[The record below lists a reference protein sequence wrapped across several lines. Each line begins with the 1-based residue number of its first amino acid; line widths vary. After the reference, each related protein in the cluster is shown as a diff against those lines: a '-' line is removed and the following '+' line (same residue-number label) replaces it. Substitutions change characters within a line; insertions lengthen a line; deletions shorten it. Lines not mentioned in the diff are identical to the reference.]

1 MNNYLDF
8 VFCVFDIC
16 CIRIR
21 CIYYCF
27 NVLYLLILKGLEFIS
42 EKILTTFLIPDN
54 AVVDNEL
61 IKTQSGMI
69 IGNHSQIERN
79 LEVGFLMVG
88 ESVHVTGRVVSDDD
102 VRIDIWCRFDE
113 DIIGGGDAYIGEY
126 TTVNGKITVEGDL
139 DIGKEVKLNG
149 GFLSKGWVVVRNPL
163 PFMIFIF
170 LYIRE
175 LMRLG
180 KTSEEIDKTLEE
192 LFEENDEYDL
202 KKLDESSLSDVLN
215 QSGFFVVPLGTKI
228 SSESINVPED
238 AVVGNNCFIDTRFIC
253 KKFEC
258 GKNLKFRGVLRSR
271 GEVLIDDGSRILG
284 EISTS
289 GKLVIG
295 KNVRIEG
302 SVSARS
308 IIIHDTSFIKGTIS
322 CGNVRF
328 IVGENFDVRD
338 YGNKEKATLLSK
350 SDSFDKMKTNINI
363 KRNVAKLSEFD
374 GGAVKMPQNKGIE
387 RSTETSVGAKTAVP
401 SKTVVP
407 SKTAV
412 PSTVA
417 PSKTVA
423 PSTAAPSKTVAPS
436 KTAVPSNTAVPSKT
450 VVPSK
455 TSFSDFGN
463 EIDDIEDMETDLL
476 SDSAPKKRSSRSRQR
491 SAKMARKSQIDNMS
505 IVNVFTGE
513 DVESKLSEKK
523 NNR

>member
-1 MNNYLDF
+1 MNNYADLVF
-8 VFCVFDIC
+8 VFLTFAVLIFVIFID
-16 CIRIR
+16 
-21 CIYYCF
+21 CF
-27 NVLYLLILKGLEFIS
+27 NALYLLLYLLILKGLEFIS

-126 TTVNGKITVEGDL
+126 TIVNGKITVEGDL

-192 LFEENDEYDL
+192 LFEENEEYDL
-202 KKLDESSLSDVLN
+202 RKLDESSLSDVLN

-258 GKNLKFRGVLRSR
+258 GKNLKFRGVLRSK

-289 GKLVIG
+289 GKLIIG

-308 IIIHDTSFIKGTIS
+308 IIIHDTSFIKGTVS

-328 IVGENFDVRD
+328 IVGENFDIRD

-350 SDSFDKMKTNINI
+350 SDSFDKMKTNISI
-363 KRNVAKLSEFD
+363 KRNVARPSGFD
-374 GGAVKMPQNKGIE
+374 GGAVKMPQNKSIE
-387 RSTETSVGAKTAVP
+387 RGTGTSAEAKTAA
-401 SKTVVP
+401 S
-407 SKTAV
+407 
-412 PSTVA
+412 
-417 PSKTVA
+417 
-423 PSTAAPSKTVAPS
+423 SKTVAPS
-436 KTAVPSNTAVPSKT
+436 KTAVPSKTVASSTAVPSKTVVSSTAVPSKT

-455 TSFSDFGN
+455 TSFSDFEN
-463 EIDDIEDMETDLL
+463 EIEDMETDML